1 MMLIVQFIEKWG
13 NVKDKSHIRA
23 VETKGSTIYGN
34 HFTIDASEY
43 DSSYFV
49 ALFIL
54 KDKELI
60 GTGYI
65 CLDDITGVYEVNE
78 MQIL

>member
-1 MMLIVQFIEKWG
+1 MMSIEQFVEKWG

-23 VETKGSTIYGN
+23 VETNGNIIYGN
-34 HFTIDASEY
+34 HFTIDVSEY
-43 DSSYFV
+43 DFSYFV
-49 ALFIL
+49 ALFIV

-65 CLDDITGVYEVNE
+65 CLDDIIEVHEINE
-78 MQIL
+78 SIS

>member
-1 MMLIVQFIEKWG
+1 MMSIVQFIEKWD
-13 NVKDKSHIRA
+13 NVRDKSHIRGIR
-23 VETKGSTIYGN
+23 TKGSTTYGN

-43 DSSYFV
+43 DNSYFV
-49 ALFIL
+49 ALFIV

-65 CLDDITGVYEVNE
+65 CLDNIIEVHEINE
-78 MQIL
+78 SIP

>member
-34 HFTIDASEY
+34 HFTIDASKY
-43 DSSYFV
+43 DNSYFV
-49 ALFIL
+49 ALFIV

-65 CLDDITGVYEVNE
+65 CLDDIIEVHEINE
-78 MQIL
+78 SIP

>member
-1 MMLIVQFIEKWG
+1 MMLVVQFIEKWG

-34 HFTIDASEY
+34 HFTIEASKY
-43 DSSYFV
+43 DNSYFV
-49 ALFIL
+49 ALFIV

-65 CLDDITGVYEVNE
+65 CLDDIIEVHEINE
-78 MQIL
+78 SIP